1 MYLQTHI
8 YKRENNLRI
17 KRRKRKRKKNPNN
30 ENRKNIKKNC
40 SFHNLFSFQTDN
52 QHASYAGEKRRERK
66 IVDAS
71 SGLLFLKDHFL

>member
-1 MYLQTHI
+1 MKIGKTL
-8 YKRENNLRI
+8 
-17 KRRKRKRKKNPNN
+17 KKLFIP
-30 ENRKNIKKNC
+30 
-40 SFHNLFSFQTDN
+40 HLFSFQTDN

>member
-1 MYLQTHI
+1 MKIGKTL
-8 YKRENNLRI
+8 
-17 KRRKRKRKKNPNN
+17 KK
-30 ENRKNIKKNC
+30 I
-40 SFHNLFSFQTDN
+40 SFQTDN